1 MPTSRLPPPLVAS
14 GISVPRQQS
23 RRGGHHDG
31 FALSPI
37 RAGDVHDDR
46 WNEFEMLEE
55 IEVRERLAARV
66 WSEDIEMLA
75 RQWLEFRES
84 SKASESRREAVALA
98 QEANDLAKKANDL
111 AMYNNIIATIAL
123 ITAGIAI
130 AVSIL
135 GVFLKG

>member
-1 MPTSRLPPPLVAS
+1 
-14 GISVPRQQS
+14 VPRQQS

-55 IEVRERLAARV
+55 IEVRERLAAHIG
-66 WSEDIEMLA
+66 SEDKETLA

-84 SKASESRREAVALA
+84 SKASGSRGEAVALA
-98 QEANDLAKKANDL
+98 REANDLAKKAIDMALSN
-111 AMYNNIIATIAL
+111 YIIATIAL
-123 ITAGIAI
+123 IVAGIAF